1 MWLIRAWCDDG
12 MFRERGSPDCA
23 IISGRGNASDSVRTV
38 TPTSR
43 MWAVFIIMILHVI
56 IGDITLHVFAERPEE
71 VPP

>member
-1 MWLIRAWCDDG
+1 
-12 MFRERGSPDCA
+12 
-23 IISGRGNASDSVRTV
+23 
-38 TPTSR
+38 